1 MGKQAGVKVASIL
14 NGVNP
19 GSIPVEDAEN
29 YALAFNLDRARQL
42 KIKIPEEIL
51 AAADDIFFKK

>member
-1 MGKQAGVKVASIL
+1 LISWQWANSGA
-14 NGVNP
+14 NP

-51 AAADDIFFKK
+51 AAADDIFF